1 MRKVTDDK
9 TKREKLLF
17 QIWLQKRKQ
26 TAVLGTVRGI
36 INNMI
41 RGVTSGY
48 KFKMVLA
55 YAHFPII
62 ANIIEGGRALEVKNF
77 VGIKMNKRVDAL
89 GGVTIS
95 KKEEE
100 KNILTIVGT
109 DLDNVSG
116 TCALIHQCTKVPNK
130 DLRQFLDG
138 IYIQDARL
146 DLNA

>member
-1 MRKVTDDK
+1 MKYILTEKELEIPEGIKINVKSRTVTVEGIIFDKVGPLGKLTRSFRHIPFDLRKVTDDK
-9 TKREKLLF
+9 TKKEKLLF

-62 ANIIEGGRALEVKNF
+62 ANIIEGGKAL
-77 VGIKMNKRVDAL
+77 
-89 GGVTIS
+89 
-95 KKEEE
+95 
-100 KNILTIVGT
+100 
-109 DLDNVSG
+109 
-116 TCALIHQCTKVPNK
+116 
-130 DLRQFLDG
+130 
-138 IYIQDARL
+138 
-146 DLNA
+146 